1 MPFVYWHG
9 FFSENSAADAD
20 RQMVDPLTRAEVS
33 MADVVEGR
41 QTCLWFF
48 GPYDSLGRT
57 APTDEQR
64 RHLVNRDNP
73 ASPFSRFVGN
83 ERAVRKLQAA
93 AFKALGDPNH
103 IMRDLSFSL
112 YGPASAGK
120 TTLARLYAQVVELPY
135 AEISPKQVRRLD
147 DVFGILSGVM
157 REAGVPLVPSKGR
170 YRLPPCVIFFDEVHA
185 LNDHV
190 VQGLLKA
197 TEHSDGIMGTES
209 GRLLD
214 CRFATWF
221 IATTDEGRLFDAFKT
236 RFSPVQLSY
245 LTRAEIARIVGLAN
259 PHLAPEVCALVAF
272 YNGRVPRKALEFAR
286 YMGIVKM
293 MDPGKSWEEVARQV
307 AQDEGIDEFGMGEM
321 QLRVLKALAGG
332 PVAAKRLP
340 TLVGRKKEEVEG
352 YILPTLMCETEDQ
365 PSLVAVSNKGYV
377 LTEAGVG
384 ELVRRGV
391 EVAPA

>member
-1 MPFVYWHG
+1 MCHQ
-9 FFSENSAADAD
+9 SEVPMTQTA
-20 RQMVDPLTRAEVS
+20 
-33 MADVVEGR
+33 EGR
-41 QTCLWFF
+41 QLCLWFF
-48 GPYDSLGRT
+48 GPYDSLGRV
-57 APTDEQR
+57 APTDDQR
-64 RHLVNRDNP
+64 RWLVSRDNP
-73 ASPFSRFVGN
+73 SSPFSRFVGN

-103 IMRDLSFSL
+103 IMRELAFSV

-120 TTLARLYAQVVELPY
+120 TTLARLYAQVVELPFC
-135 AEISPKQVRRLD
+135 EVSPKQVRRLD
-147 DVFGILSGVM
+147 DVFNLMGGVL
-157 REAGVPLVPSKGR
+157 REAGVPLVPSGGR

-197 TEHSDGIMGTES
+197 TEHGDGIMATES
-209 GRLLD
+209 GRVVD

-245 LTRAEIARIVGLAN
+245 LTRAEIARIVGLAH
-259 PHLAPEVCALVAF
+259 PHLAPDVCALVAF

-286 YMGIVKM
+286 YMGIVRM
-293 MDPGKSWEEVARQV
+293 MEPGKSWEEVARQV
-307 AQDEGIDEFGMGEM
+307 AEDEGIDEFGMHEM
-321 QLRVLKALAGG
+321 QLRVLRALAGG
-332 PVAAKRLP
+332 AVASKRLP

-365 PSLVAVSNKGYV
+365 PALVSVSNKGYV

-384 ELVRRGV
+384 ELARRGV
-391 EVAPA
+391 EVAPP